1 MYRTHNC
8 GQLSEN
14 NINEHVVLCG
24 WVHIIRD
31 KGNIIWIDLRDR
43 YGITQLVISEEL
55 NNLDKLKSIAHSL
68 GKEFVIQA
76 SGKVIK
82 RFSPNPNIPTG
93 MIEIEVD
100 DIKIINKSLL
110 PPFSI
115 TDSVTDNDANE
126 DIRFRYRYL
135 DLRRSSI
142 QKNIILRHKIIQS
155 TRKFFNEHGFL
166 DIDTPTLI
174 KSTPGGARDFLVPSR
189 INMNQFYALPQS
201 PQLLKQLLMIAGYDK
216 YYQIAKC
223 YRDEDFRADRQPEF
237 TQIDCE
243 MSFVNQEDVMSTFE
257 LFIKTLFKDILDID
271 LGTIPRMTYQEAM
284 NKYGSDKPNMCF
296 EMQISDLSNVYK
308 LFDSEYIGGL
318 CVKNKSDIS
327 RKQLD
332 ELSELVKIWNKSY
345 RLIWIKNNTNNI
357 SSSISNVCNQNIIE
371 KYISTMQAQNGDLIL
386 MLCGNKEETQDL
398 LGKLRLHLGNK
409 FDLINKD
416 VFKVTWII
424 DFPLFEYDKDKEQ
437 YIARHHQ
444 FTNVNESDL
453 HYLDTGELDKVRA
466 QAYDFVINGYEV
478 GGGSIRIHDP
488 EFQNKIFKILKMD
501 EKSIEDNFGFLVEAL
516 SYGAPPHGGIAF
528 GLERLCMIL
537 GKENSIKPFIAFP
550 KNNSGK
556 DLMMGAP
563 SFVNSDQL
571 KELNLNIK
579 KN

>member
-14 NINEHVVLCG
+14 NIGEYVVLCG

-55 NNLDKLKSIAHSL
+55 NNLDKLKSIVQSL
-68 GKEFVIQA
+68 GREFVIQA

-100 DIKIINKSLL
+100 NIKIINKSLL

-115 TDSVTDNDANE
+115 TDNISDNDANE

-135 DLRRSSI
+135 DLRRSNV
-142 QKNIILRHKIIQS
+142 QKNIILRHKVIQS
-155 TRKFFNEHGFL
+155 ARKFFNDNGFL

-189 INMNQFYALPQS
+189 INVNQFYALPQS

-243 MSFVNQEDVMSTFE
+243 MSFINQEDVMKTFE

-271 LGTIPRMTYQEAM
+271 LGIVPRMTYQEAM
-284 NKYGSDKPNMCF
+284 DKYGSDKPNLCF
-296 EMQISDLSNVYK
+296 EMQICDLTNVYK
-308 LFDSEYIGGL
+308 LFDSEYVGGL
-318 CVKNKSDIS
+318 CVKNRSDMS

-332 ELSELVKIWNKSY
+332 ELSALIKTWNESS
-345 RLIWIKNNTNNI
+345 RLIWIKSNTGNI
-357 SSSISNVCNQNIIE
+357 TSSISNVCDQSIIE
-371 KYISTMQAQNGDLIL
+371 KYISTIQAQDGDLIL
-386 MLCGNKEETQDL
+386 ILCGNKEETQDL

-416 VFKVTWII
+416 IFKVTWIV
-424 DFPLFEYDKDKEQ
+424 DFPLFEYDKEKGQ
-437 YIARHHQ
+437 YISRHHQ
-444 FTNVNESDL
+444 FTNINESDL

-501 EKSIEDNFGFLVEAL
+501 EEAIKDNFGFLVEAL

-556 DLMMGAP
+556 DLMMEAP
-563 SFVNSDQL
+563 SFIKSDQL

-579 KN
+579 

>member
-14 NINEHVVLCG
+14 NIGEYVVLCG

-55 NNLDKLKSIAHSL
+55 NNLDKLKSIVQSL
-68 GKEFVIQA
+68 GREFVIQA

-100 DIKIINKSLL
+100 NIKIINKSLL

-115 TDSVTDNDANE
+115 TDNISDNDANE

-135 DLRRSSI
+135 DLRRSNV
-142 QKNIILRHKIIQS
+142 QKNIILRHKVIQS
-155 TRKFFNEHGFL
+155 ARKFFNDNGFL

-189 INMNQFYALPQS
+189 INVNQFYALPQS

-243 MSFVNQEDVMSTFE
+243 MSFINQEDVMKTFE

-271 LGTIPRMTYQEAM
+271 LGIVPRMTYQEAM
-284 NKYGSDKPNMCF
+284 DKYGSDKPNLCF
-296 EMQISDLSNVYK
+296 EMQICDLTNVYK
-308 LFDSEYIGGL
+308 LFDSEYVGGL
-318 CVKNKSDIS
+318 CVKNKSGMS

-332 ELSELVKIWNKSY
+332 ELSALIKTWNESS
-345 RLIWIKNNTNNI
+345 RLIWIKSNTGNI
-357 SSSISNVCNQNIIE
+357 TSSISNVCDQSIIE
-371 KYISTMQAQNGDLIL
+371 KYISTIQAQDGDLIL
-386 MLCGNKEETQDL
+386 ILCGNKEETQDL

-416 VFKVTWII
+416 IFKVTWIV
-424 DFPLFEYDKDKEQ
+424 DFPLFEYDKEKGQ
-437 YIARHHQ
+437 YISRHHQ
-444 FTNVNESDL
+444 FTNINESDL

-501 EKSIEDNFGFLVEAL
+501 EEAIKDNFGFLVEAL

-556 DLMMGAP
+556 DLMMEAP
-563 SFVNSDQL
+563 SFIKSDQL

-579 KN
+579 

>member
-115 TDSVTDNDANE
+115 TDSITDNDANE

-357 SSSISNVCNQNIIE
+357 SSSISSVCNQNIIE

-556 DLMMGAP
+556 DLMIGAP

>member
-14 NINEHVVLCG
+14 NIGEYVVLCG

-55 NNLDKLKSIAHSL
+55 NNLDKLKSIVQSL
-68 GKEFVIQA
+68 GREFVIQA

-100 DIKIINKSLL
+100 NIKIINKSLL

-115 TDSVTDNDANE
+115 TDNISDNDANE

-135 DLRRSSI
+135 DLRRSNV
-142 QKNIILRHKIIQS
+142 QKNIILRHKVIQS
-155 TRKFFNEHGFL
+155 ARKFFNDNGFL

-189 INMNQFYALPQS
+189 INVNQFYALPQS

-243 MSFVNQEDVMSTFE
+243 MSFINQEDVMKTFE

-271 LGTIPRMTYQEAM
+271 LGIVPRMTYQEAM
-284 NKYGSDKPNMCF
+284 DKYGSDKPNLCF
-296 EMQISDLSNVYK
+296 EMQICDLTNVYK
-308 LFDSEYIGGL
+308 LFDSEYVGGL

-332 ELSELVKIWNKSY
+332 ELSALIKTWNQSS
-345 RLIWIKNNTNNI
+345 RLIWIKSNTDNI
-357 SSSISNVCNQNIIE
+357 TSSISNVCDQSIIE
-371 KYISTMQAQNGDLIL
+371 KYISTIQAQDGDLIL
-386 MLCGNKEETQDL
+386 ILCGNKEETQDL

-416 VFKVTWII
+416 IFKVTWIV
-424 DFPLFEYDKDKEQ
+424 DFPLFEYDKEKGQ
-437 YIARHHQ
+437 YISRHHQ
-444 FTNVNESDL
+444 FTNINESDL

-488 EFQNKIFKILKMD
+488 ELQNKIFKILKMD
-501 EKSIEDNFGFLVEAL
+501 EESIKDNFGFLVEAL
-516 SYGAPPHGGIAF
+516 SFGAPPHGGIAF

-556 DLMMGAP
+556 DLMMEAP
-563 SFVNSDQL
+563 SFIKSDQL
-571 KELNLNIK
+571 RELNLNIK
-579 KN
+579 